1 MDINADVTVD
11 IQAPTTA
18 LSGDITISGNDI
30 SFGNSETISNASD
43 NVIAITSASTTL
55 SGDLT
60 VTGND
65 ITLVMGK
72 RFQMI
77 KWRFSFTTGTANGAF
92 ILKTL
97 THLMA
102 KRQ

>member
-1 MDINADVTVD
+1 MDINADVTLD

-18 LSGDITISGNDI
+18 LSGDLTVSGNDI

-60 VTGND
+60 VSGND
-65 ITLVMGK
+65 IIFGNGR
-72 RFQMI
+72 RFQMRKMEI
-77 KWRFSFTTGTANGAF
+77 FF
-92 ILKTL
+92 LPL
-97 THLMA
+97 ELLMVLLY
-102 KRQ
+102 